1 MLCPIRGWLRT
12 LLLVGLFMSAAA
24 ATQAADYALTV
35 SVTPEK
41 IVYPGELVTHV
52 YTVRNTGL
60 HNDTYDLA
68 LLPPLQWVAL
78 PIQSTVTVNSG
89 EQAFVFVN
97 LLVAESAE
105 AKAYDVTLQCT
116 SQSDPA
122 VTAEA
127 TGVVQVQ
134 SVADVEL
141 TWDVAPSRP
150 VPGQR
155 LGGRARV
162 RNTGNV
168 LDRYQLEFSV
178 QPEWPTQL
186 QFDEL
191 QLAPGEE
198 AVVDVHVE
206 VPSTA
211 EQGIVF
217 RLVLTAASL
226 SDPSAIATLTVSS
239 TVLPPPPELVGG
251 SLFPLW
257 DVSLDISFSQAG
269 GPTFLVMGQGSI
281 AEFGD
286 VFASSRFSI
295 AGVEQAN
302 AQWMGEQWGISVYG
316 GTVAGRFLGVSGTP
330 LFLMSTPGGASG
342 RLLFT
347 DNRKGVFVS
356 CEVAD
361 CDVSVAY
368 GSNADAGYTFMDA
381 WASYTF
387 EGPFSLSG
395 FFSNAQSGSKR
406 ALAFEIKAETES
418 EALGCGQLDMA
429 AAYLKVPA
437 DYPRQQ
443 GREKYEVSANW
454 SGCPFP
460 MDLLGGVT
468 KFNSDTQTPG
478 YAVYDTGF
486 TFGLGPITV
495 PELLDLELNVGSRKR
510 ESNDTPPTIQ
520 EFRTFFN
527 LNLSGT
533 LYQFEWALSHQ
544 LQSLKDAISGSETT
558 LNQLSVTFGGE
569 IWDIPF
575 ALTFS
580 PQLIS
585 TAGVTAVRSPFS
597 LGVEFPDVFG
607 SPAFE
612 LRGRRNNV
620 VLGTTL
626 SGSPCPGGE
635 VAWTIEIGVCENALG
650 SFYMAL
656 IASFPVD
663 FRLCGPIKGRV
674 TGEVYLDENANGMR
688 DASEQGV
695 KDVVLALDGLEAV
708 SGSSGLFRFIPVP
721 PGAYELTLSHLP
733 PGTMATVELPKE
745 IELAAG
751 EEPAISIALRPHGWI
766 TGSIFY
772 DDNENGAYDPL
783 EEGIPDIGVSISG
796 PEMQKTIYTTRGG
809 RFSEKFAAGI
819 YVIKLL
825 TETLPPRSELVAQS
839 EVTMG
844 VNEGESTNVDFP
856 VIKKKRAVVVTFGPP
871 TARFSVVPEEPTEG
885 DTVTLDASDSTAINA
900 EIVAYQWSITINE
913 RQLEISGRTAK
924 MRIDERGEWHVV
936 LTIVDANGLS
946 GKAEHRF
953 QVSQ

>member
-1 MLCPIRGWLRT
+1 
-12 LLLVGLFMSAAA
+12 MSATAT
-24 ATQAADYALTV
+24 TQAADYALSV

-60 HNDTYDLA
+60 RNDTYELA

-78 PIQSTVTVNSG
+78 PISSTVAVNSG
-89 EQAFVFVN
+89 EQAFIFVN
-97 LLVAESAE
+97 LLVAGSAE
-105 AKAYDVTLQCT
+105 AKAYEVALQCT

-122 VTAEA
+122 VTAVA

-134 SVADVEL
+134 SVADVDL
-141 TWDVAPSRP
+141 TWDVAPSQP
-150 VPGQR
+150 IPGQR

-198 AVVDVHVE
+198 AVVDFHVE
-206 VPSTA
+206 VPTAA

-226 SDPSAIATLTVSS
+226 SDPSAIETLTVSS

-257 DVSLDISFSQAG
+257 DVSLDISFSEAG
-269 GPTFLVMGQGSI
+269 GPTFLVIGQGSI
-281 AEFGD
+281 AEIGD
-286 VFASSRFSI
+286 VFASSRFTI

-302 AQWMGEQWGISVYG
+302 AQWIGEEWGISIYG
-316 GTVAGRFLGVSGTP
+316 GTIAGRFLGVSGTP
-330 LFLMSTPGGASG
+330 LFFMSTPGGASG
-342 RLLFT
+342 RLLFAE
-347 DNRKGVFVS
+347 NRKGIFVS
-356 CEVAD
+356 YELAD
-361 CDVSVAY
+361 CDVTIAY
-368 GSNADAGYTFMDA
+368 GSNADVGYTFMDA
-381 WASYTF
+381 WASYAF

-395 FFSNAQSGSKR
+395 FFSNAQSGSKK
-406 ALAFEIKAETES
+406 ALAFEIEAETAS

-429 AAYLKVPA
+429 AGYLKVPA
-437 DYPRQQ
+437 GYPRQQ
-443 GREKYEVSANW
+443 DREKYEVSANW

-460 MDLLGGVT
+460 MDLLVDVT
-468 KFNSDTQTPG
+468 KFNLDTQTPG
-478 YAVYDTGF
+478 YAVYDTGV
-486 TFGLGPITV
+486 TFGLGPITL
-495 PELLDLELNVGSRKR
+495 PELLEWELDFGLRKR

-520 EFRTFFN
+520 ESRTFFSH
-527 LNLSGT
+527 NLSGT
-533 LYQFEWALSHQ
+533 VCQFEWALSHQ
-544 LQSLKDAISGSETT
+544 LQSVKDAISGSETT
-558 LNQLSVTFGGE
+558 LNQLSVTFGGD

-575 ALTFS
+575 SLTFS

-585 TAGVTAVRSPFS
+585 SAGVTAVLSPFS
-597 LGVEFPDVFG
+597 VGVEFPDVFG

-612 LRGRRNNV
+612 LRGRQNNAV
-620 VLGTTL
+620 VEATL
-626 SGSPCPGGE
+626 SGSPCPGGQ
-635 VAWTIEIGVCENALG
+635 VAWTVKTGVAGNALG
-650 SFYMAL
+650 DFYMAL

-695 KDVVLALDGLEAV
+695 KDVVLALDGQQAV
-708 SGSSGLFRFIPVP
+708 SGETGLFRFIPVP
-721 PGAYELTLSHLP
+721 PGAYELTILHLR
-733 PGTMATVELPKE
+733 PGTMATVELPKQ

-751 EEPAISIALRPHGWI
+751 EEPTISIALRPHGWI
-766 TGSIFY
+766 SGSIFY
-772 DDNENGAYDPL
+772 DDDENGAYDYL
-783 EEGIPDIGVSISG
+783 EEGIPNIGVSISG

-809 RFSEKFAAGI
+809 RFSEKFVAGS

-825 TETLPPRSELVAQS
+825 TETLPPRSELAVQS
-839 EVTMG
+839 EVTVG
-844 VNEGESTNVDFP
+844 VYEGESTTVDFP
-856 VIKKKRAVVVTFGPP
+856 VIKKKRPMVVTFGPP
-871 TARFSVVPEEPTEG
+871 TARFSVVPEEPAEG

-924 MRIDERGEWHVV
+924 MLIDQRGEWHVV
-936 LTIVDANGLS
+936 LTIVDANGLT